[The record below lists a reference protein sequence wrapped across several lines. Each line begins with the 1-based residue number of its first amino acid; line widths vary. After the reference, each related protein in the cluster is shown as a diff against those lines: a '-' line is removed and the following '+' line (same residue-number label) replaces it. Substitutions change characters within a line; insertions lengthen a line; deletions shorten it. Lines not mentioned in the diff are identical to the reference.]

1 MVNSIIVFFTFCCA
15 AMSLAISM
23 SSPAYAYLD
32 PGTGSIILQSI
43 IGSIA
48 AVLAFG
54 TMYWARFKQF
64 FRRITGKDATE
75 SEAENE

>member
-1 MVNSIIVFFTFCCA
+1 MTDLIIFFVVICGA
-15 AMSLAISM
+15 AVSLTIGMA
-23 SSPAYAYLD
+23 SPAYAYLD

-54 TMYWARFKQF
+54 AMYWARFKQF

-75 SEAENE
+75 YEAENE